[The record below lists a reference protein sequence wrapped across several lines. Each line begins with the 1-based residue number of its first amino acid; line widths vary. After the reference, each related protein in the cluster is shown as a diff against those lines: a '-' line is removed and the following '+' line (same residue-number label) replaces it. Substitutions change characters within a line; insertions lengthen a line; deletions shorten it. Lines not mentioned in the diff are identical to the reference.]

1 MHSSTTSKLRAAERV
16 KVFCRL
22 RPLLQREKDGWS
34 YEEYAQQFGDA
45 DSPNNSNSDGEE
57 PQSAA
62 GPETTFVTEK
72 GKLNFSSSS
81 SSAVSLASDGKTIH
95 LRQPPQSGSSTT
107 NDKKEFVFDASLS
120 ESTTQEQ
127 VYAHAAQ
134 EIVRDVLEGFN
145 GTIFAYGQTSTGKT
159 HTMVG
164 REGQDP
170 LQGDQ
175 RGIIPRALEEIFQVR

>member
-1 MHSSTTSKLRAAERV
+1 MQSSAASKPRAAERV

-34 YEEYAQQFGDA
+34 YEEYLQQFGDT
-45 DSPNNSNSDGEE
+45 DGLSNNNNNTNSSNGDE
-57 PQSAA
+57 AT
-62 GPETTFVTEK
+62 PETTFVTEK
-72 GKLNFSSSS
+72 GKLNFSSSA
-81 SSAVSLASDGKTIH
+81 SSAVSLASDGKTIYFH
-95 LRQPPQSGSSTT
+95 QPQSST
-107 NDKKEFVFDASLS
+107 NDKEFTFDASLS

-127 VYAHAAQ
+127 VYVHAAQ
-134 EIVRDVLEGFN
+134 EIVRDVLEGYN